1 VERMIETILFDV
13 DGVFLSE
20 DRYFD
25 ASALTIWE
33 LLYSNNYLGL
43 APEKFKTAYDDEE
56 ISRIR
61 ECVFKNDQI
70 LKEYKSRGLN
80 ANWDMIYITFCYHL
94 IELMSQIK
102 DKEIKKVEKWLEGE
116 IDYDKLMEMKQVF
129 ATHSVRADHDA
140 VFLRV
145 KNLKETGK
153 TLIHE
158 INKQAEE
165 ELGIKTSIFKGKSK
179 LWSICEHTSQEW
191 YVGDEWILSSTGRPA
206 VQKGKSGFLN
216 DEKTLGTPEDIQALL
231 RSIIELGIHIG
242 IGTGRPQLETLTPF
256 QHLNWLEF
264 FDVNHIVTADDVLFA
279 EKEYPESPSLSK
291 PHPFSYLY
299 AWAGKSTSLE
309 SILTCELP
317 VRNGENILIVG
328 DSLADL
334 LAAKKM
340 GCRFAAVL
348 TGLSGKSARAEFERH
363 QADYILDSVLDLK
376 ELLMAKPSL

>member
-1 VERMIETILFDV
+1 MFETILFDV

-56 ISRIR
+56 INRIR

-80 ANWDMIYITFCYHL
+80 ANWDMIYITFCNHL
-94 IELMSQIK
+94 VELMSQIK
-102 DKEIKKVEKWLEGE
+102 DEEIKRIEKWLESE

-129 ATHSVRADHDA
+129 ARHSVKTDHDA
-140 VFLRV
+140 VFHRV

-153 TLIHE
+153 ALLYE
-158 INKQAEE
+158 INKHAEE
-165 ELGIKTSIFKGKSK
+165 ELGVKTSIFKGKSN

-206 VQKGKSGFLN
+206 VQTGKSGFLN

-242 IGTGRPQLETLTPF
+242 IGTGRPQLETLKPF

-264 FDVNHIVTADDVLFA
+264 FDVNHIVTADEVLLA

-299 AWAGKSTSLE
+299 AWAGKETSLE
-309 SILTCELP
+309 SILSWELP

-348 TGLSGKSARAEFERH
+348 TGLSGKSAREEFERH

-376 ELLMAKPSL
+376 ELLVAKPSL